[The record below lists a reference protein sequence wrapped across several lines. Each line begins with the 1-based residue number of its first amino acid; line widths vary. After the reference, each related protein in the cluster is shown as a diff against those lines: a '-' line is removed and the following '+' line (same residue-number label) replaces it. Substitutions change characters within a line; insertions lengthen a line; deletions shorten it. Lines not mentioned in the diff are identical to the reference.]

1 VLLVAGAVVVG
12 VLVGLA
18 LGGSL
23 RNLAHATFRWWP
35 VAIGGLVLQVVPV
48 PEMDGD
54 VDRWLA
60 VGLLVL
66 SYVALLAFVAVNMR
80 LPGMAVLAV
89 GFLLNAIVIS
99 VNGGMPVT
107 ESALRAAAG
116 ARGDAAVRHLEREGG
131 RKHHLASKDDV
142 LTPLADVVPI
152 GPPFGQV
159 VSVGDLL
166 AVVGAAWLVAGVTK
180 RRTEERDVAP
190 SAESEGG
197 PGPGGAGSEPKAE
210 VTPSARTL
218 LRPEG

>member
-99 VNGGMPVT
+99 LNGGMPVT

-116 ARGDAAVRHLEREGG
+116 ARGGAAVRHLEREGG
-131 RKHHLASKDDV
+131 QKHHLAGQDDV

-190 SAESEGG
+190 AAEGDRG
-197 PGPGGAGSEPKAE
+197 PGPGRTGSKPKAE
-210 VTPSARTL
+210 IGPSARTL